1 MLESNQTP
9 LEADINASPVGIY
22 LQKMTTSD
30 MSTWTFTCKVHTV
43 EGVQGLV
50 FSQPGQATHIHV
62 NTPELIPI
70 VDRL

>member
-1 MLESNQTP
+1 
-9 LEADINASPVGIY
+9 
-22 LQKMTTSD
+22 

-62 NTPELIPI
+62 NTPKLIPI

>member
-1 MLESNQTP
+1 MFESP
-9 LEADINASPVGIY
+9 CWYIFR
-22 LQKMTTSD
+22 KMTTSD

-62 NTPELIPI
+62 NTPKLIPI